1 MIRRRYRRITLFF
14 GRILLGFVIWDLI
27 FPKIGLRSWARRTRP
42 DRLKRSAA
50 AFRNLAVEMG
60 GVLIKVGQFL
70 SSRVDILPKE
80 FTDELAGLQDEVPP
94 ENFTKIRAVAEAE
107 FGKPLWDK
115 YFRFEEKPLAAAS
128 LGQVHR
134 AQIKARNKL
143 SGELENV
150 EVVVKIQRPEIEK
163 IIDTDMAALRT
174 VGEWLRKYRPINRRV
189 DVRLLMNEFD
199 RILHEEIDYLA
210 EGRNAVTFSENFKG
224 DGRVRVPFVVWT
236 HTTMRVLT
244 LENVWAIKITDY
256 KALEEE
262 GISRKEVASRLFDV
276 YLKQIFDDRFF
287 HADPHPGNL
296 FILPLGENNH
306 DGKRRPWRLTFVD
319 FGMVG
324 RVPEQTRDGLRELL
338 IAVGTKDTARMV
350 KAYQMLGILLP
361 HANLELIARAE
372 EKAFDQFWGKSMSE
386 LGQIST
392 QEIREFTSEFR
403 ELIYTMPFQIPQDF
417 IFLGRAVGIL
427 SGMCTGLDPEFNV
440 WDHISPYAE
449 RIIAQEASVGAEIW
463 LEEAKN
469 LLGAILSL
477 PGKMELTLS
486 RVNRGEIA
494 IKAPEIEQH
503 VSGINRSIRQVL
515 FGIIFAALLL
525 GGIQLRNAD
534 DAVLGNALLIGAALI
549 LGWLVVQNIRDNGT

>member
-107 FGKPLWDK
+107 FGKPLRDK